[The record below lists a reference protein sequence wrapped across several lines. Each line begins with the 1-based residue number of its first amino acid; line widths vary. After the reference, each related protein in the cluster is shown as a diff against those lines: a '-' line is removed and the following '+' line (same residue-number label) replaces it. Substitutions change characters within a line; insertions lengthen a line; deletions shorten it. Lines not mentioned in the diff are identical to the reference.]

1 MVSGLTFKSSTL
13 FELRFVYS
21 MRKCFVSVLFVTE
34 SCLTLCNL
42 WTSASQATLSC
53 TISWSLLKL
62 MSVESVMLSNHLTL
76 CDPLLLCLQSFPVWR
91 SFPMSWLFLSGCKST
106 GGSAWSTVLPMN
118 SQDWFPLGWTGWIS
132 LQSQGLSRAFSNTTI
147 QKHQFFSAYPSLWF
161 TSHICTR
168 LLEKS

>member
-1 MVSGLTFKSSTL
+1 MLQVVVFQSLSRVL
-13 FELRFVYS
+13 
-21 MRKCFVSVLFVTE
+21 LFVTPWTAA
-34 SCLTLCNL
+34 CL
-42 WTSASQATLSC
+42 ASLSF

-147 QKHQFFSAYPSLWF
+147 QKHQFFGAQLSLW
-161 TSHICTR
+161 SSSLIHAW
-168 LLEKS
+168 LLEKP